1 MGRGYRHFHAEVNRH
16 VKRCS
21 TLSGKCKSSPEWDF
35 YLSSVRMSILKREE
49 IASVSE
55 GVKKREHLYTVGGNV
70 NWYGHSGKQYGDFSQ
85 N

>member
-1 MGRGYRHFHAEVNRH
+1 M
-16 VKRCS
+16 KRCS
-21 TLSGKCKSSPEWDF
+21 TLSGKCKSKPEWDF

-49 IASVSE
+49 IASVRE

-70 NWYGHSGKQYGDFSQ
+70 NWYGHYGKQYGDFSQ